1 MTPIEELRARVATA
15 CPEGQRATSIPR
27 LGLMRS
33 DAPTVFGPGFY
44 QPVVCFAAQGRKQI
58 SVAGRDYAYDS
69 EHYLAVALDLPVM
82 ARITEASPEAP
93 YLVIRLS
100 LDPGLLAGLML
111 DMPGAAGLR
120 SPGLGIGR
128 MEPDLLDAVLR
139 MVRLIDRPEEAAALA
154 PLVEREILWRLLLG
168 PQGPMLRQIAL
179 ADSRLARVG
188 RAIGWIRAHFDQP
201 LRIADLAERAAM
213 SPATLHRHFRAVT
226 AMSPLQY
233 QKHLRL
239 HEARRRLLVAHDAA
253 QDVGFRVGYE
263 SPSQFSR
270 DYARLFGAPPARD
283 GARLRAAALAGE

>member
-154 PLVEREILWRLLLG
+154 PW
-168 PQGPMLRQIAL
+168 
-179 ADSRLARVG
+179 SSARSSG
-188 RAIGWIRAHFDQP
+188 GCC
-201 LRIADLAERAAM
+201 
-213 SPATLHRHFRAVT
+213 S
-226 AMSPLQY
+226 
-233 QKHLRL
+233 
-239 HEARRRLLVAHDAA
+239 ARRDRCCA
-253 QDVGFRVGYE
+253 R
-263 SPSQFSR
+263 SPSPTAGWRGLGGRSAGSGRISTSR
-270 DYARLFGAPPARD
+270 CGLPTWPSARR
-283 GARLRAAALAGE
+283 